1 MGQRTAMLAIELP
14 VRLIYMPGCRGSVAG
29 MPDMV
34 KYSDPVK
41 ETHGDMFGVSSEAV
55 RRSMVMSSGVSEK
68 DWVRAPGSVPKA
80 TIPCG
85 MVMTM
90 SAKTEL
96 SPAFVMAS
104 RL

>member
-1 MGQRTAMLAIELP
+1 MGQRTAILAIELP

-55 RRSMVMSSGVSEK
+55 RRHL
-68 DWVRAPGSVPKA
+68 APYRKQPFLAGW
-80 TIPCG
+80 
-85 MVMTM
+85 
-90 SAKTEL
+90 L
-96 SPAFVMAS
+96 
-104 RL
+104 